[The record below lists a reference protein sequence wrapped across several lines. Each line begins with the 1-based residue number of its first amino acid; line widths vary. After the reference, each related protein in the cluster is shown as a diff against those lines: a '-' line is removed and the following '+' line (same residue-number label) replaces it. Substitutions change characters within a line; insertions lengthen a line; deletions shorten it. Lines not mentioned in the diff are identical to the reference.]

1 MSTYFT
7 GFLTAALILLG
18 VQASGFAAD
27 RACEQ
32 QDTLCRSFSTFAA
45 HGQYYKIIAQA
56 SPDGTYSA
64 AAREMIGRA
73 YLMMAG
79 KETNTPEQEEIYCRK
94 ALEYG
99 ATAAYMGL
107 YFIHA
112 GKDADTAILFLRR
125 YIATGARDSLPYVI
139 LGEYELEQG
148 QPASARDYLVVAR
161 AVARGRSANLD
172 WLLFQ
177 ANYLLGDYA
186 AASAMLDSAILQ
198 GQPMAELKSLIA
210 DPRFLGIVNLPEF
223 RKFETVIKGTTAM
236 VVY

>member
-112 GKDADTAILFLRR
+112 GNDAEKAIAFLKQYVTTGPRDTV
-125 YIATGARDSLPYVI
+125 PYVL

-148 QPASARDYLVVAR
+148 RSAAAREYLLEAR
-161 AVARGRSANLD
+161 KVARGRSANLD

-186 AASAMLDSAILQ
+186 AASEMLDSAILQ
-198 GQPMAELKSLIA
+198 GQPMAELKSLMT
-210 DPRFLGIVNLPEF
+210 DPRFLGIETRPEF
-223 RKFETVIKGTTAM
+223 RQFEPVIKGTSAM
-236 VVY
+236 AAY